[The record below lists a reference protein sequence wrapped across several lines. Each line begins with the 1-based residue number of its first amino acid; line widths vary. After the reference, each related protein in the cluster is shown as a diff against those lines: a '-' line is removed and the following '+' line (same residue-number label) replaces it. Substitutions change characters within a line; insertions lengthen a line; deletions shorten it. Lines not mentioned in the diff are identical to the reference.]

1 MISLPN
7 RKAWPG
13 LLALVAL
20 VLVGA
25 GCKDFFTDPKLT
37 SIAITSDQPSVIVGN
52 TAQLQAVGTYD
63 DSSKKDVTGSVT
75 WNSSPTGLVTITP
88 GGVVTGKA
96 AGNPMIT
103 AKSGIITSNVL
114 TLVVGTLSSIT
125 VTPADTTDSLASA
138 TTQQFIATGHFSG
151 GTTLDITGSVTWT
164 ASTADATFDAATAG
178 LATLH
183 SVPVTNPITITAT
196 SSVATGA
203 VVGQT
208 TLRINP

>member
-20 VLVGA
+20 VVFGI

-37 SIAITSDQPSVIVGN
+37 SIAITSDQPSVVIANSV
-52 TAQLQAVGTYD
+52 QLQAVGTYD
-63 DSSKKDVTGSVT
+63 DGNKKDITGSAKWSAT
-75 WNSSPTGLVTITP
+75 PAGLVTIDAS
-88 GGVVTGKA
+88 GKA
-96 AGNPMIT
+96 TGVASGNASIT
-103 AKSGIITSNVL
+103 AKSGIITSNSL
-114 TLVVGTLSSIT
+114 TLVVGSLTSIT
-125 VTPADTTDSLASA
+125 VTPADTTVSLAS
-138 TTQQFIATGHFSG
+138 TTSQQFIATGHFSS

-164 ASTADATFDAATAG
+164 PSTQDATFDGATPG

-196 SSVATGA
+196 SSAATNS
-203 VVGQT
+203 VVGTT